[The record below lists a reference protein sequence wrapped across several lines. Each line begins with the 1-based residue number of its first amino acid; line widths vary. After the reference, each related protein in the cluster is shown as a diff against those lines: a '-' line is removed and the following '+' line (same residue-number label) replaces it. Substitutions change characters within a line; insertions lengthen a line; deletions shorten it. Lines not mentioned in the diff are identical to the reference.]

1 MKYSSI
7 SLLTISLLIFTLC
20 SAQEDPET
28 DNWDN
33 VMYVSNKFASGF
45 EHWRHSVEF
54 QSRFNNNLGSLEQW
68 QLEYVASYLYKKNWE
83 IVPDIR
89 FTKKPTRTELRPG
102 LGIIYKNLYPDA
114 QIVHQLKYQYDI
126 KGSINDSHG
135 LRYAIF
141 YNKKV
146 KEKLLLTTFAGAL
159 FEFGEDWSGFLGM
172 RTGVSAAYIIN
183 HAHSVNIGYFYGL
196 INDKTNN
203 YNNIGIIN
211 LQLIINISRD
221 YKYLPAKYIA
231 L

>member
-1 MKYSSI
+1 MKFSSI
-7 SLLTISLLIFTLC
+7 TLLIFFLLT
-20 SAQEDPET
+20 STISFSQDPDNT
-28 DNWDN
+28 NWDN
-33 VMYVSNKFASGF
+33 VMYASNKFASGF
-45 EHWRHSVEF
+45 DHWRHTFEF
-54 QSRFNNNLGSLEQW
+54 QSRFNNDLGSLEQW
-68 QLEYVASYLYKKNWE
+68 QVEYVASYLYKKNWE

-102 LGIIYKNLYPDA
+102 LGIIYKNLYPES
-114 QIVHQLKYQYDI
+114 QIVHQLKYQYDL
-126 KGSINDSHG
+126 KGGVNDAHG

-159 FEFGEDWSGFLGM
+159 FEFGEDFDGFLGM

-211 LQLIINISRD
+211 LQLIININKD